1 MGASFAK
8 LNCCGGIRKNKI
20 GVVSNSL
27 EIINRIETRPSP
39 EILQELQRVGIIS
52 ERSGGV
58 RFIVETLTE
67 SEMIKPRRLPAISMS
82 NDSTRRLTDNSRANT
97 SKDIY
102 DNEDKGLMVEIRRM
116 DALADK
122 GKMAKESERRRQ
134 AAKERRDNRL
144 KQKIR
149 KTENKLRRGNR
160 KEGYNQGV
168 TPKPKRQNT
177 RKPTREP
184 RPIKPAVSGLPDVSV

>member
-67 SEMIKPRRLPAISMS
+67 NEMIKPRRLPSISMS
-82 NDSTRRLTDNSRANT
+82 NDSTRRLTDKSRAST

-160 KEGYNQGV
+160 EEGSNQGAI
-168 TPKPKRQNT
+168 PKPKRQNK
-177 RKPTREP
+177 RKPAREP